1 MEVVMKKLLIALVIL
16 SSLVSCG
23 KKNVAGNTG
32 SLTSAISIGN
42 LPVQS
47 QQVASQLGSIV
58 TNNQFGVG
66 QATYYE
72 TWNQYVAHAPNTT
85 YNYGTMAAAQNNSG
99 CHTVAT
105 IFYVCSSSS
114 SSSPSTTAISRSVV
128 HSSVN
133 VLDKQ
138 NAIIAI
144 INRTNYIQSAGNG
157 VFYIVTTDNA
167 THVIDTKLPIQA
179 NPVQTSSANAT
190 GETLINVQ

>member
-1 MEVVMKKLLIALVIL
+1 MKNLLIALVIL

-23 KKNVAGNTG
+23 KKNVAGPVG
-32 SLTSAISIGN
+32 SATSAISVGN

-58 TNNQFGVG
+58 TNNQFGLG

-85 YNYGTMAAAQNNSG
+85 YNYGSIAAAQSNNN

-114 SSSPSTTAISRSVV
+114 TTTPTTTSITRSVV
-128 HSSVN
+128 HSSVAL
-133 VLDKQ
+133 VTKQ
-138 NAIIAI
+138 NEIIGI
-144 INRTNYIQSAGNG
+144 INRTNMIQAAGNG
-157 VFYIVTTDNA
+157 VFYILTTDNS
-167 THVIDTKLPIQA
+167 TYVIDTKLPMQA
-179 NPVQTSSANAT
+179 NPVQVRSAAGA
-190 GETLINVQ
+190 GETLISVQ